1 MQNRPVASMR
11 VSADVHTELQE
22 EPMDQSTAEAQVQT
36 QASMSSFSV
45 ADSEPLS
52 DDMFVPECS
61 IEKALTIIGGKWSF
75 LILRELYHG
84 PQRFSELRRKLGAV
98 SPKSLTDALR
108 HLEEHGVLS
117 RRAFATV
124 PVTVEYSV
132 TEKGAAFH
140 DVLKEMKKWGALW
153 G

>member
-1 MQNRPVASMR
+1 MSGRTVTGMR
-11 VSADVHTELQE
+11 AAHAVTDAHTEARE
-22 EPMDQSTAEAQVQT
+22 E
-36 QASMSSFSV
+36 V
-45 ADSEPLS
+45 ADRSAVDTHSPMLLYSAADDEAVS
-52 DDMFVPECS
+52 DDVSVPECS
-61 IEKALTIIGGKWSF
+61 IEKALAIIGGKWSF

-84 PQRFSELRRKLGAV
+84 PQRFNELRRQLGAV

-108 HLEEHGVLS
+108 HLEEHGVVS

-140 DVLKEMKKWGALW
+140 GVLKEMKKWGALW

>member
-1 MQNRPVASMR
+1 MSNDRPVTGAR
-11 VSADVHTELQE
+11 VATDVHGE
-22 EPMDQSTAEAQVQT
+22 
-36 QASMSSFSV
+36 SM
-45 ADSEPLS
+45 S
-52 DDMFVPECS
+52 DDMFAPECS
-61 IEKALTIIGGKWSF
+61 IEKALAIIGGKWSF

-84 PQRFSELRRKLGAV
+84 PQRFNELRRQLGSV

-108 HLEEHGVLS
+108 HLEEHGVVS

-140 DVLKEMKKWGALW
+140 GVLKEMKMWGALW